1 MKVTTGG
8 DEIDAMDCGDAVK
21 SELSDID
28 VMLWHK
34 LFDAGTDTFKPSFVI
49 VFEAY
54 AESSAPFVL
63 SSSLITGVSVWIVAS
78 WTEIEIFYI
87 EKFSSKFK

>member
-8 DEIDAMDCGDAVK
+8 DEIIGTMDSGDTVI
-21 SELSDID
+21 SELSEMD

-34 LFDAGTDTFKPSFVI
+34 PFDVGTDTFKSSFVI

-63 SSSLITGVSVWIVAS
+63 SSSLITGVSV
-78 WTEIEIFYI
+78 
-87 EKFSSKFK
+87 

>member
-1 MKVTTGG
+1 MKVTTGV
-8 DEIDAMDCGDAVK
+8 DEIDALDCGEVK
-21 SELSDID
+21 LELSEIA

-34 LFDAGTDTFKPSFVI
+34 LLEVGTDTFKSSLVI

-78 WTEIEIFYI
+78 
-87 EKFSSKFK
+87 